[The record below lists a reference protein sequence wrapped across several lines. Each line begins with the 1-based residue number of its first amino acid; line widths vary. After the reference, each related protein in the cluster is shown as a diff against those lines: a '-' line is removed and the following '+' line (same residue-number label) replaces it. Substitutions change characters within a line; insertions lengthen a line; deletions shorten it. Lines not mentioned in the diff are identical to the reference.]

1 MGILIGEI
9 HGGTHGMNRDFASQ
23 LMWSNA
29 TADGRICC
37 GCWLWNMRYLIT
49 KVEANNNENDND
61 CKLIG
66 MICSL
71 DSNNIMVVVGMLAMK
86 SVINYLGWGIWRGF
100 DWDDF
105 KFVNCHVC
113 LLFIPSLAYAKFC
126 QYNPN
131 VLRVKS
137 QLFQVKSR
145 FVFFVPSKI
154 TICWW
159 WHPHFCQENPWI
171 ATFFLVTFCKFH
183 VFVQLFLI
191 KSPCYL
197 LTSPFVPLNS
207 PCVRQEDHGQPENG
221 GQRKFRRR
229 QRTAE
234 VPQRGDAPWW
244 QSQSKWPGWT
254 IWAHKVII
262 KMDYCRVFLL
272 G

>member
-49 KVEANNNENDND
+49 KAEANNENGND

-183 VFVQLFLI
+183 VFVQLFPNKITMLPANI
-191 KSPCYL
+191 TICPAELPMCPAGRPR
-197 LTSPFVPLNS
+197 TAGE
-207 PCVRQEDHGQPENG
+207 R
-221 GQRKFRRR
+221 
-229 QRTAE
+229 RTAE
-234 VPQRGDAPWW
+234 VPSPPTDGGSSAARRCAMVAEP
-244 QSQSKWPGWT
+244 
-254 IWAHKVII
+254 V
-262 KMDYCRVFLL
+262 KMAWLNNM
-272 G
+272 GS